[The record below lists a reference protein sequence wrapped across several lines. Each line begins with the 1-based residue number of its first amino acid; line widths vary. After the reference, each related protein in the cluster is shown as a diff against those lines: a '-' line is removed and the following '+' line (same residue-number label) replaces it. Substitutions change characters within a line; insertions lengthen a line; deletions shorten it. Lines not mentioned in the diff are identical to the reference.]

1 MKVLFV
7 PWGLA
12 THYFHMVP
20 LIWAFRAAGHD
31 VRVAS
36 QPAATDAVKGS
47 GMITVTVGEGHD
59 FNAEFVAL
67 AKRLRSAHRHLDGQE
82 LKIKDTPEVPP
93 EARESLRKIRFVPF
107 VNAAAAMA
115 DDLVR
120 LADQWRPDLV
130 VADPMVLA
138 APLAA
143 SAIDAPLVHY
153 LWGPALL
160 QEIGF
165 PGCGTPADQWSDDL
179 CRLYERFDVKP
190 QAEYAVG
197 TVDSCPAD
205 LQIPGVPNR
214 IPIRYVPYNGP
225 GTVPEWLSLPPDR
238 PRVCVT
244 WGTTTT
250 EMSGPS
256 GFVIPQILDGLADMD
271 VEVVVAVGG
280 SEREL
285 IGETPP
291 GVRLV
296 EGLPLNLLLP
306 TCDALV
312 HQGGSGSMLTAASFG
327 VPQVIVVTMPYQAL
341 NARQL
346 AYVGSGI
353 SVDAKEVEADR
364 IKSAVSTV
372 LSDDAVRASS
382 RRLQEDILAQPA
394 PAEVVGTLE
403 KLI

>member
-1 MKVLFV
+1 
-7 PWGLA
+7 
-12 THYFHMVP
+12 
-20 LIWAFRAAGHD
+20 
-31 VRVAS
+31 
-36 QPAATDAVKGS
+36 
-47 GMITVTVGEGHD
+47 
-59 FNAEFVAL
+59 
-67 AKRLRSAHRHLDGQE
+67 
-82 LKIKDTPEVPP
+82 
-93 EARESLRKIRFVPF
+93 
-107 VNAAAAMA
+107 
-115 DDLVR
+115 
-120 LADQWRPDLV
+120 
-130 VADPMVLA
+130 
-138 APLAA
+138 
-143 SAIDAPLVHY
+143 
-153 LWGPALL
+153 
-160 QEIGF
+160 
-165 PGCGTPADQWSDDL
+165 
-179 CRLYERFDVKP
+179 
-190 QAEYAVG
+190 
-197 TVDSCPAD
+197 
-205 LQIPGVPNR
+205 
-214 IPIRYVPYNGP
+214 
-225 GTVPEWLSLPPDR
+225 
-238 PRVCVT
+238 
-244 WGTTTT
+244 
-250 EMSGPS
+250 MSGPS